1 MPAIAKFRNGLQVGE
16 VSYRKPTQGGPRP
29 LPGMP
34 EMCESA
40 SLIFQFLKISTV
52 EKLHKPHVIRFGIST
67 AGKSSRCL
75 LAKSG
80 ALIDMPAIMA
90 RML

>member
-1 MPAIAKFRNGLQVGE
+1 MPAMAKFRNGLQVGE

-40 SLIFQFLKISTV
+40 SLIFQFLKNKHRGKIAQ
-52 EKLHKPHVIRFGIST
+52 T
-67 AGKSSRCL
+67 ACNQDWHQHGW
-75 LAKSG
+75 
-80 ALIDMPAIMA
+80 
-90 RML
+90 